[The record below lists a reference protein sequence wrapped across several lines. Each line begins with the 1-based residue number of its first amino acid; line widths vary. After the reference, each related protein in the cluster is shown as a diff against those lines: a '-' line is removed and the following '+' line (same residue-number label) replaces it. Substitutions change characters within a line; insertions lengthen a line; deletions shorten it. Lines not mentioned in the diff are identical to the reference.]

1 MNPQMRREKAMRPR
15 AQIGNTQEDPSRRN
29 GFQSGGEGKP
39 LTTVPTK
46 QSSAATNLSKTP
58 AVPADRGQTEPSS
71 NDTDF
76 GYSKL
81 TTEWY
86 LYRVPAQYAV
96 MTIGVVLGIWW
107 QWWPGFVVA
116 GLAFLAYL
124 ETRLRLRQHDRSPFL
139 SILLDTTLIG
149 AGVYF
154 SQVPLLA
161 MPLPFLTTV
170 ATALMLLPLK
180 RALWIGGYALMI
192 LGIAITAS
200 IHTMWSP
207 MTGARG
213 TTVGLIA
220 IAIFSALLLRL
231 IWVLQGAISEGHQ
244 REQEILQE
252 SVSANAQLVAS
263 VSHEIRTPL
272 TAVLGFIELLA
283 DERSQLSEPE
293 RAELLMLTSTQGRD
307 LSQLLED
314 LLVAARS
321 GAGILHVAEVPVNLD
336 EQVNWI
342 VKSWTDP
349 AAARITVEGGPAR
362 ALGEPARVR
371 QILRNLVSNA
381 FRYGGDNIGIELSED
396 EATVQVTVWD
406 DGDEIDLDQRER
418 IFERYQSGANHATL
432 PDSIGLGLPVSRDL
446 ARLMGGDLAYSF
458 RSGRNRFTLTL
469 RPLLTDS
476 TAGAEEDMEPD
487 PAPVSYPR

>member
-1 MNPQMRREKAMRPR
+1 VMRPR
-15 AQIGNTQEDPSRRN
+15 AQIGNTKEDRSQRDGSQNGGDGRR
-29 GFQSGGEGKP
+29 
-39 LTTVPTK
+39 LATVPIEVALPAKDHTRTSE
-46 QSSAATNLSKTP
+46 SSTDRLDPKP
-58 AVPADRGQTEPSS
+58 APVETEI
-71 NDTDF
+71 
-76 GYSKL
+76 GYAKL
-81 TTEWY
+81 TREWY

-96 MTIGVVLGIWW
+96 MTIGVGLGIWW
-107 QWWPGFVVA
+107 RWWPGFVVA

-124 ETRLRLRQHDRSPFL
+124 ETRLRLRQNNRSPFL

-154 SQVPLLA
+154 AQVPFLA

-170 ATALMLLPLK
+170 ATALMLLSLR
-180 RALWIGGYALMI
+180 RAVWVGGYALMI
-192 LGIAITAS
+192 LGVAIIAS
-200 IHTMWSP
+200 INTAWEP

-213 TTVGLIA
+213 TTVGLTA

-231 IWVLQGAISEGHQ
+231 IWVLQGAISEGHR
-244 REQEILQE
+244 REHEILEE

-272 TAVLGFIELLA
+272 TAVLGFIDLLA
-283 DERSQLSEPE
+283 DQESQLSEPE
-293 RAELLMLTSTQGRD
+293 RAELLMLTSSQGRD

-321 GAGILHVAEVPVNLD
+321 GAGILHVAEMPVSLD
-336 EQVNWI
+336 EQVTWI

-381 FRYGGDNIGIELSED
+381 FRYGGDNIGIELGES

-406 DGDEIDLDQRER
+406 DGDEIELDQRER
-418 IFERYQSGANHATL
+418 IFERYQSGSNHATL

-446 ARLMGGDLAYSF
+446 ARLMGGDLTYSF

-469 RPLLTDS
+469 RPLLADS
-476 TAGAEEDMEPD
+476 AAVASEDIESSPT
-487 PAPVSYPR
+487 PVSYPR

>member
-1 MNPQMRREKAMRPR
+1 MRPR
-15 AQIGNTQEDPSRRN
+15 AQIGNTKEDRSLGDGSQN
-29 GFQSGGEGKP
+29 GGEGRRLP
-39 LTTVPTK
+39 TVPIKVALLAEDHTRTSE
-46 QSSAATNLSKTP
+46 SST
-58 AVPADRGQTEPSS
+58 DRVASESAS
-71 NDTDF
+71 VEAEF
-76 GYSKL
+76 GYAKL
-81 TTEWY
+81 TKEWY
-86 LYRVPAQYAV
+86 LYRIPAQYAV
-96 MTIGVVLGIWW
+96 TTIGVGLGIWW
-107 QWWPGFVVA
+107 GWWPGFVVA

-124 ETRLRLRQHDRSPFL
+124 ETRLRLRQNNRSPFL

-154 SQVPLLA
+154 AQVPFLA

-170 ATALMLLPLK
+170 ATALMLLPLR
-180 RALWIGGYALMI
+180 RAVWVGGYALMI
-192 LGIAITAS
+192 LGVAITAS
-200 IHTMWSP
+200 TNTTWSP
-207 MTGARG
+207 MTGARS
-213 TTVGLIA
+213 TTIGLLA

-231 IWVLQGAISEGHQ
+231 IWVLQGAISEGHR
-244 REQEILQE
+244 REQGILEE

-272 TAVLGFIELLA
+272 TAVLGFIDLLA
-283 DERSQLSEPE
+283 DQESQLSEPE
-293 RAELLMLTSTQGRD
+293 RAELLMLTSSQGRD

-321 GAGILHVAEVPVNLD
+321 GAGILHVAEMPVSLD
-336 EQVNWI
+336 EQVTWI

-381 FRYGGDNIGIELSED
+381 FRYGGDNIGIELGEN
-396 EATVQVTVWD
+396 EATVQVAVWD
-406 DGDEIDLDQRER
+406 DGDEIELDQRER
-418 IFERYQSGANHATL
+418 IFERYQSGSNQATL

-446 ARLMGGDLAYSF
+446 ARLMGGDLTYSF

-469 RPLLTDS
+469 RPLLADS
-476 TAGAEEDMEPD
+476 AAVASEDIESSPT
-487 PAPVSYPR
+487 PVSYPR